1 VPRGK
6 HLLMIVGASLV
17 TMYIIRYLRAGNT
30 SLAGVANT
38 IWPVNYAQSPATTG
52 GTANAVA

>member
-1 VPRGK
+1 
-6 HLLMIVGASLV
+6 MIVGASLV